1 MDGFQFAE
9 TVRKNSRWQET
20 PLVALTSRTAPQDID
35 RGRQVGFTD
44 YIAKLDREALLRT
57 LSETTGSARGAA

>member
-1 MDGFQFAE
+1 M
-9 TVRKNSRWQET
+9 
-20 PLVALTSRTAPQDID
+20 ALTSRTAPQDID

-57 LSETTGSARGAA
+57 LSETTAMTRGAA